1 MTVSALAIGG
11 CSVTSAGVKK
21 GDERN
26 MARSIDDVSAGR
38 VIKARLARA
47 YDFDLKNVDVE
58 VAEGIAV
65 LTGSAET
72 EKDRL
77 EAEKIAWSAPNIIQV
92 GNEIRL
98 NNETGV
104 FRDSKDAIIQTRI
117 RTRMM
122 TEKGVKA
129 RNVNIETENGV
140 VYLLGVARDKTELHK
155 ITEIASTTDGV
166 KEVVSYIRIHGQPIT
181 SQAGFSSVPRPSS
194 GSTGLD
200 PSIPRLLAPAQ
211 PSAPQSAQRELPGFL
226 TTTPQETPET
236 EPFYRDPKTGE
247 KIVLPPGTKTIP
259 YNPNGAAGQSGAPYY
274 IDPSNGERIQI
285 VYVTPK

>member
-1 MTVSALAIGG
+1 MAMTVSAFAMGG

-26 MARSIDDVSAGR
+26 MSRSIDDVSAGR
-38 VIKARLARA
+38 AIKARLARA
-47 YDFDLKNVDVE
+47 YDFDLGKVDVE

-65 LTGSAET
+65 LTGTVGT
-72 EKDRL
+72 ENDRL
-77 EAEKIAWSAPNIIQV
+77 EAEKIAWSAPNVVQV

-98 NNETGV
+98 NNGTDV

-117 RTRMM
+117 RTRLM

-155 ITEIASTTDGV
+155 MTEIASTTDGV
-166 KEVVSYIRIHGQPIT
+166 KEVISYIRIHGQPIT
-181 SQAGFSSVPRPSS
+181 TQAGFSAAPRSS
-194 GSTGLD
+194 GPLTLD
-200 PSIPRLLAPAQ
+200 PNIPRLAAPGQ
-211 PSAPQSAQRELPGFL
+211 PN
-226 TTTPQETPET
+226 TPET

-247 KIVLPPGTKTIP
+247 KIILPPGTKTIP

-274 IDPSNGERIQI
+274 INPSNGEKVQI
-285 VYVTPK
+285 VFVTRK